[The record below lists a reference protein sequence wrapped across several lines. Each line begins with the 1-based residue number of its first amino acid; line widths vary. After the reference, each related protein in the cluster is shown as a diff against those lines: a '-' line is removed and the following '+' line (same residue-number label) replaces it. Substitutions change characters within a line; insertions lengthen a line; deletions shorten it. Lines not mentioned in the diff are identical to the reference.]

1 MSDRLR
7 TALGASVFGLLL
19 LAVGCDASEPSA
31 GSAGGGEPV
40 DAQEHPDEAG
50 GARTVEVDA
59 AAQQQIQLRVE
70 PVAVRSMAPT
80 IRTTAVVGPDETR
93 LARIRPLAH
102 GLVEQVLVRSGD
114 RVGAG
119 QVLLRYDNVELG
131 DLLADYGAA
140 AAGVRKAEAEAEVAR
155 RTLERGVELVELEAI
170 SRAEFER
177 RRAEAAAAGAALEAE
192 RARLAGVQQRL
203 RRFGLDEAALA
214 RATEGD
220 VPSSR
225 TELRAPFAGVVI
237 AASVAE
243 GELVSPERELLT
255 VADLSTVWVQG
266 DVYQQD
272 LGAVA
277 EGQTAEVFVS
287 AYPGETFR
295 GRITYVSDV
304 LDPATRAAKVRCEVD
319 NPDGRLK
326 LAMSATLEIAA
337 TGGREALAVPVAAV
351 QRLGEETVVFVR
363 TGETSFTARDV
374 RTGAEHDG
382 WVEIVAGLVA
392 GEPIAAQGAVMLKSK
407 LMIGDVEGHGH

>member
-1 MSDRLR
+1 MSDRR
-7 TALGASVFGLLL
+7 RAALGAFVFGLLL
-19 LAVGCDASEPSA
+19 LAVGCDTSEPSA
-31 GSAGGGEPV
+31 GSAGGEPAG
-40 DAQEHPDEAG
+40 AQEHADEAG

-102 GLVEQVLVRSGD
+102 GLVEQVLVRHGD

-337 TGGREALAVPVAAV
+337 TGGREALAVPAAAV

-392 GEPIAAQGAVMLKSK
+392 GEPIVAQGAVMLKSK